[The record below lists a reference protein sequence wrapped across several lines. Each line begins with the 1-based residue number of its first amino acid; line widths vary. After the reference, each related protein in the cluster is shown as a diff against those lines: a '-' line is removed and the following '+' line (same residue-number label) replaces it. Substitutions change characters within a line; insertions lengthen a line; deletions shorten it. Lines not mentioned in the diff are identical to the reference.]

1 MQKQPARTRAD
12 RFAEAAEL
20 SPTLSSEL
28 WVRPNHNFR
37 HESPRDGESNVMAS
51 GQRFLELA
59 DVALGLKKPVQTKR
73 KAKSAL
79 PATPHQKRK

>member
-20 SPTLSSEL
+20 SPNLSSEL
-28 WVRPNHNFR
+28 WVRPNGNFR
-37 HESPRDGESNVMAS
+37 HHSRRDGDSNIMAS

-59 DVALGLKKPVQTKR
+59 DVALGLKKPMHTKR
-73 KAKSAL
+73 KAKSTV
-79 PATPHQKRK
+79 PVMPQQKRK